1 MPDLELPNASI
12 VITPSI
18 LYYGTP
24 ITLITTLNEDGTAN
38 ISPISSS
45 WALGDRVLLGFK
57 YIPVL
62 DVRVEPLFARQNVKI
77 LDVKNRFYNS
87 VPGMRMTLHHLSFN
101 WEILSLDAQGFLNLE
116 RTRECVINVTSP
128 ATLEGIG
135 RIADT
140 TGRNPPL
147 NTGRTYRFEAD
158 KFALG
163 GFTRLRSEWVSPP
176 RVAQCPLQLEAKVLA
191 IHPLALDFGCAA
203 VETKVVRVHAHEEIV
218 VPGTNHIDPLKW
230 QPLFYVFRHY
240 FSTGERLGK
249 NDWAEV

>member
-12 VITPSI
+12 VITPSV

-45 WALGDRVLLGFK
+45 WALGDRVVLGF
-57 YIPVL
+57 
-62 DVRVEPLFARQNVKI
+62 
-77 LDVKNRFYNS
+77 
-87 VPGMRMTLHHLSFN
+87 
-101 WEILSLDAQGFLNLE
+101 SLDAQGFVNLE
-116 RTRECVINVTSP
+116 RTRECVINVASP

-135 RIADT
+135 LIADT

-147 NTGRTYRFEAD
+147 DTGRTYRFEAD

-163 GFTRLRSEWVSPP
+163 DFTRLESEQVGPP
-176 RVAQCPLQLEAKVLA
+176 RIVECGLQLEAKVLA

-203 VETKVVRVHAHEEIV
+203 VETRIVRVHAHEKIV
-218 VPGTNHIDPLKW
+218 VPGTNHVDPLKW

-249 NDWAEV
+249 NTWAEV